1 MTTYINT
8 GVYINNVCYEARV
21 VGTCMR
27 DIVYIMRSW
36 HREPAGVI
44 EHFIFSLP
52 RHISLHRFSFE
63 SFRMMTVI
71 FEVQIKSL
79 INCSSIFGKS
89 CTSSLRHFR
98 DDAY

>member
-1 MTTYINT
+1 
-8 GVYINNVCYEARV
+8 
-21 VGTCMR
+21 MR

-71 FEVQIKSL
+71 FEGTDIVSHKL
-79 INCSSIFGKS
+79 LK
-89 CTSSLRHFR
+89 HFWKELHEQFEAFQR
-98 DDAY
+98 